1 MVFET
6 PVCSPPSPIDKE
18 SSDVSMGYCGVKAY
32 GVNEADELIAKL
44 ALHCYNSHKGTNLQL
59 MTVTQLMVRSVAH
72 FDYQMTLNAID
83 PANNSFSSVEICA
96 WDASIENDENLRL
109 VTTFCSLEGSGEKGT
124 QWDFDGVDMFYNGVM
139 PKWLDDGTLTGSE
152 TLHYYEVNDSDLQ
165 ENEWLHLYAQVG
177 AYSKWDLDM
186 VNHFPLEI
194 KKAVVQTKED
204 DIESSLKLK
213 SSNAIFYITFT
224 TQKRTQSNEPKP
236 QREKMSEEQPHAN
249 LAVPAFKTEKDPITQ
264 TQNGQSSVW
273 RFGGSD
279 KAAKAST
286 VTLRGVIYMLFDNCS
301 KDVNKTILPLG
312 HGDPSVYPCFRTCI
326 EAEDA
331 VVDVLRSGKGNSY
344 GPGAGILP
352 ARRAVAEYMN
362 RDLPHKL
369 TPEDIFLT
377 AGCNQGIEIVF
388 ESLARPN
395 ANILLPRP
403 GFPHYDARAAYSGLE
418 VRKFDLLPEKEWEI
432 DIEGIEAIADENT
445 VAMVVINPNNPCG
458 NVYSHDHLKKV
469 AETARKLGIMVI
481 SDEVYDQTIFGDNPF
496 VPMGKFASFV
506 PVLTLAGIS
515 KGWVVPGWKIGW
527 IALNDPEG
535 IFETTKVVQSIKQN
549 LDVTPDPATI
559 IQAALPAILEKADKN
574 FFAKKNKIL
583 KHNVDLVCDRLK
595 DIPCVV
601 CPKKPESCT
610 YLLTKLE
617 LSLMDNIKDDIDFC
631 VKLAR
636 EENLVFLPG
645 DALGLKNWMRITIGV
660 EAHMLEDALERLK
673 GFCTRHA
680 KKTETET
687 ESLQALKLSDNNL
700 EM

>member
-1 MVFET
+1 
-6 PVCSPPSPIDKE
+6 
-18 SSDVSMGYCGVKAY
+18 
-32 GVNEADELIAKL
+32 
-44 ALHCYNSHKGTNLQL
+44 
-59 MTVTQLMVRSVAH
+59 
-72 FDYQMTLNAID
+72 
-83 PANNSFSSVEICA
+83 
-96 WDASIENDENLRL
+96 
-109 VTTFCSLEGSGEKGT
+109 
-124 QWDFDGVDMFYNGVM
+124 
-139 PKWLDDGTLTGSE
+139 
-152 TLHYYEVNDSDLQ
+152 
-165 ENEWLHLYAQVG
+165 
-177 AYSKWDLDM
+177 
-186 VNHFPLEI
+186 
-194 KKAVVQTKED
+194 
-204 DIESSLKLK
+204 
-213 SSNAIFYITFT
+213 
-224 TQKRTQSNEPKP
+224 
-236 QREKMSEEQPHAN
+236 MSEEQPHAN
-249 LAVPAFKTEKDPITQ
+249 LAVPAFTTEKDPITQ

-352 ARRAVAEYMN
+352 ARRAVADYMN

-432 DIEGIEAIADENT
+432 DLEGIEAIADENT

-496 VPMGKFASFV
+496 VPMGKFASIV

-687 ESLQALKLSDNNL
+687 DSLQALKLSDNNL